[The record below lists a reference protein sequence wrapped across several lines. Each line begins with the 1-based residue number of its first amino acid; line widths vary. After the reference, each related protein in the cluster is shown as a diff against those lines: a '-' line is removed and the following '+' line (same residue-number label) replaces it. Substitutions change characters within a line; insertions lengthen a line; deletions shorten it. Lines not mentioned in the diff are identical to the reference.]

1 MKQQDKTGKSGAGMN
16 RTESSNTGITGHKV
30 MYLAPAASG
39 EALVIE
45 KRSKFIAVVMPV
57 ESEESAKEEIARIRE
72 KHRDASHNCWC
83 YIIRGGIERYSD
95 DGEPQGTAGLPML
108 EVFRRGGIVDVC
120 CVVTRY
126 FGGTLLGAGGLVRAY
141 SEAAK
146 SALDNAGIAEYKL
159 HECLEVVCTY
169 NLQGKIKQE
178 LEIPGVII
186 DKIEYIENVIFRII
200 IPSGQFETINKRLAD
215 ASAGDVCGIITGTK
229 YIPF

>member
-1 MKQQDKTGKSGAGMN
+1 MN
-16 RTESSNTGITGHKV
+16 DQSER
-30 MYLAPAASG
+30 YLAPASFG
-39 EALVIE
+39 EALLVE
-45 KRSKFIAVVMPV
+45 KRSKFISLVLPV
-57 ESEESAKEEIARIRE
+57 SSEESAKEAIARVRTE
-72 KHRDASHNCWC
+72 NRDASHNCWC

-108 EVFRRGGIVDVC
+108 DVFRRGGIVDVC

-141 SEAAK
+141 SGAAK
-146 SALDNAGIAEYKL
+146 LALDNAGIAEYKL
-159 HECLEVVCTY
+159 HECMEVVCVY

-186 DKIEYIENVIFRII
+186 DKIEYVENVIFWSI

-229 YIPF
+229 YIPFIISV